1 MKVRY
6 PTVLML
12 GLSAALLAACGG
24 DNPTAVTAPPTS
36 TVQKLDTAQVL
47 AMAQK
52 TSETADPLVVVGG
65 AVVITDTSE
74 TSMPITVNAM

>member
-12 GLSAALLAACGG
+12 GLSAALLAACGDG
-24 DNPTAVTAPPTS
+24 NPTTVAAPPTS

-52 TSETADPLVVVGG
+52 TSETTDPLVVVGG